1 MSNDTNG
8 TSEFWIKLQAFES
21 CGFKVEE
28 KGIAVIE
35 L

>member
-1 MSNDTNG
+1 VSALARVLD
-8 TSEFWIKLQAFES
+8 KLQTLEL
-21 CGFKVEE
+21 CGIKIEE